1 MEKNKSVKRMD
12 WRQKVL
18 ISILGSFIV
27 ILSILFY
34 ITYHYFVAKIE
45 TGNEKVVLMTFE
57 QAEKNLKNVLK
68 NAELCLDKYVTND
81 LIWDFENNYPETDI
95 ESNELKVKITD
106 SFINEMSVNRE
117 VSALGFLRGD
127 GWGIV
132 SSVLRKNRTGN
143 TQISGNLLKVLRQSK
158 DAYPYTTWIPSW
170 ELNLNNESPLRLM
183 SQNASLIGI
192 KALGES
198 SELEKDGYLIVAV
211 SESDL
216 QSTYRSVAFDDST
229 AVLVDGNNQIISNVG
244 EKLLGEQLK
253 TGSDTQNIEYDLDI
267 YNWKLC
273 DMIPKQEY
281 MKDAKDIRN
290 FGVLICLAAILST
303 AFVSIVWSRKYT
315 RPIELLMKNMH
326 HVRYQEFEIDKPQ
339 KLGWE
344 ELDQLNEELYYTA
357 QSIKDYIERLKL
369 VEREKTKE
377 ELLALQYQMNPH
389 FLLNSL
395 NSIRWM
401 AMMTNNKIVA
411 DTLVTLGKIITPM
424 LRNPSLTWK
433 IENEIEF
440 LDNYVAM
447 MQLRFGH
454 DMEYSMNC
462 SKEWYDLVFPR
473 LILQP
478 LIENCF
484 VHGSSSEEIRTIN
497 VSGISDSGTDNLVGW
512 DYNDVLPDGG
522 LVNLWNDE
530 DVMKANL
537 TTAEQDLCKQFD
549 IDLPS
554 DLLKKRIEDGTSMDL
569 SDANP
574 TIRMC
579 LEITPKNITR
589 IDSNCIELT
598 ENALPG
604 LVQAESDEAFQSAK
618 EALLQ
623 QLADAGVEE
632 SIEWWQNAWE
642 TSKSSIDKLESK

>member
-27 ILSILFY
+27 ILSILFC
-34 ITYHYFVAKIE
+34 ITYHYFVKKIE

-57 QAEKNLKNVLK
+57 QAEKNLKNVLE

-81 LIWDFENNYPETDI
+81 LIWDYKNDYPETDV
-95 ESNELKVKITD
+95 ESNKLKVRITD
-106 SFINEMSVNRE
+106 SFIDEMAVNRE
-117 VSALGFLRGD
+117 LSALGFLRGD
-127 GWGIV
+127 EWGIV
-132 SSVLRKNRTGN
+132 SSAFRKNRTGN
-143 TQISGNLLKVLRQSK
+143 TQISGKLLKILRQSK
-158 DAYPYTTWIPSW
+158 DVYPYTTWLPSW
-170 ELNLNNESPLRLM
+170 ELNLNNDSPLRLM
-183 SQNASLIGI
+183 TQNASLIGI
-192 KALGES
+192 KALGEN

-211 SESDL
+211 SESNL

-244 EKLLGEQLK
+244 EDLLGEQLE
-253 TGSDTQNIEYDLDI
+253 TGNDTQNIEYALDI
-267 YNWKLC
+267 YDWKLC

-290 FGVLICLAAILST
+290 FGVLMCLAAILST
-303 AFVSIVWSRKYT
+303 VFVSIVWSRKYT
-315 RPIELLMKNMH
+315 RPIELLMRNMH
-326 HVRYQEFEIDKPQ
+326 HVRRQEFEIDKPQ

-369 VEREKTKE
+369 VEKKKTEE

-440 LDNYVAM
+440 LENYVAM
-447 MQLRFGH
+447 MQLRFSH
-454 DMEYSMNC
+454 DMEYNLSC
-462 SKEWYDLVFPR
+462 SKECYDLEFPR

-484 VHGSSSEEIRTIN
+484 VHGSSRGEIRTIN
-497 VSGISDSGTDNLVGW
+497 VIIECDDFIDVKVINSGVFFTKTQLEEIYIKMQTASKASDHIGMSNVYKRLNLLYGDLGKMTVESNEKCGFI
-512 DYNDVLPDGG
+512 VEVSFP
-522 LVNLWNDE
+522 
-530 DVMKANL
+530 K
-537 TTAEQDLCKQFD
+537 TAKCKM
-549 IDLPS
+549 I
-554 DLLKKRIEDGTSMDL
+554 
-569 SDANP
+569 
-574 TIRMC
+574 IR
-579 LEITPKNITR
+579 
-589 IDSNCIELT
+589 
-598 ENALPG
+598 
-604 LVQAESDEAFQSAK
+604 
-618 EALLQ
+618 
-623 QLADAGVEE
+623 
-632 SIEWWQNAWE
+632 
-642 TSKSSIDKLESK
+642 

>member
-27 ILSILFY
+27 ILSILFC
-34 ITYHYFVAKIE
+34 ITYRYFVKKIG

-57 QAEKNLKNVLK
+57 QAEKNLKNVLE
-68 NAELCLDKYVTND
+68 NAELCLNKYVTND
-81 LIWDFENNYPETDI
+81 LIWDYKNDYPETDV
-95 ESNELKVKITD
+95 ESNKLKVRITD
-106 SFINEMSVNRE
+106 SFIDEMAVNRE
-117 VSALGFLRGD
+117 LSALGFLRGD
-127 GWGIV
+127 GRGIV
-132 SSVLRKNRTGN
+132 SSAFRKNRTGN
-143 TQISGNLLKVLRQSK
+143 TEISGKLLEALRQSK
-158 DAYPYTTWIPSW
+158 NAYPYTTWLPGW
-170 ELNLNNESPLRLM
+170 ELSLNSESPLRLM
-183 SQNASLIGI
+183 NQNASLIGI

-211 SESDL
+211 SESDI
-216 QSTYRSVAFDDST
+216 QNTYRSVAFDDST

-244 EKLLGEQLK
+244 GNLLGEQLEP
-253 TGSDTQNIEYDLDI
+253 GNDTQNIEYALDI
-267 YNWKLC
+267 YDWKLC

-290 FGVLICLAAILST
+290 FGVLMCLAAILST

-315 RPIELLMKNMH
+315 RPIELLMSNMH
-326 HVRYQEFEIDKPQ
+326 HVRCQEFEIDKPQ

-369 VEREKTKE
+369 VEREKTEE

-433 IENEIEF
+433 VENEIEF
-440 LDNYVAM
+440 LENYVAM
-447 MQLRFGH
+447 MQLRFSH
-454 DMEYSMNC
+454 DMEYNLSC
-462 SKEWYDLVFPR
+462 SKECYDLEFPR

-484 VHGSSSEEIRTIN
+484 VHGSSREEIRTIN
-497 VSGISDSGTDNLVGW
+497 VIIECDDFIDVKVINSGVFLTKTQLEEIYIKMQTASKASDHIGMSNVYKRLNLLYG
-512 DYNDVLPDGG
+512 
-522 LVNLWNDE
+522 
-530 DVMKANL
+530 
-537 TTAEQDLCKQFD
+537 DLGKMTVESNEKCGF
-549 IDLPS
+549 IVEVS
-554 DLLKKRIEDGTSMDL
+554 F
-569 SDANP
+569 
-574 TIRMC
+574 
-579 LEITPKNITR
+579 PKN
-589 IDSNCIELT
+589 
-598 ENALPG
+598 
-604 LVQAESDEAFQSAK
+604 
-618 EALLQ
+618 
-623 QLADAGVEE
+623 
-632 SIEWWQNAWE
+632 
-642 TSKSSIDKLESK
+642 SKM

>member
-27 ILSILFY
+27 ILSILFC
-34 ITYHYFVAKIE
+34 ITYHYFVKKIE

-57 QAEKNLKNVLK
+57 QAEKNLKNVLE

-81 LIWDFENNYPETDI
+81 LIWDYKNDYPETDV
-95 ESNELKVKITD
+95 ESNKLKVRITD
-106 SFINEMSVNRE
+106 SFIDEMAVNRE
-117 VSALGFLRGD
+117 LSALGFLRGD

-132 SSVLRKNRTGN
+132 SSAFRKNRTGN
-143 TQISGNLLKVLRQSK
+143 TQISGKLLKILRQSK
-158 DAYPYTTWIPSW
+158 DVYPYTTWLPSW
-170 ELNLNNESPLRLM
+170 ELNLNNDSPLRLM
-183 SQNASLIGI
+183 TQNASLIGI
-192 KALGES
+192 KALGEN

-211 SESDL
+211 SESNL

-244 EKLLGEQLK
+244 EDLLGEQLE
-253 TGSDTQNIEYDLDI
+253 TGNDTQNIEYALDI
-267 YNWKLC
+267 YDWKLC

-290 FGVLICLAAILST
+290 FGVLMCLAAILST
-303 AFVSIVWSRKYT
+303 VFVPIVWSRKYT
-315 RPIELLMKNMH
+315 RPIELLMRNMH
-326 HVRYQEFEIDKPQ
+326 HVRRQEFEIDKPQ

-369 VEREKTKE
+369 VEKKKTEE

-440 LDNYVAM
+440 LENYVAM
-447 MQLRFGH
+447 MQLRFSH
-454 DMEYSMNC
+454 DMEYNLSC
-462 SKEWYDLVFPR
+462 SKECYDLEFPR

-484 VHGSSSEEIRTIN
+484 VHGSSRGEIRTIN
-497 VSGISDSGTDNLVGW
+497 VIIECDDFIDVKVINSGVFFTKTQLEEIYIKMQTASKASDHIGMSNVYKRLNLLYGDLGKMTVESNEKCGFI
-512 DYNDVLPDGG
+512 VEVSFP
-522 LVNLWNDE
+522 
-530 DVMKANL
+530 K
-537 TTAEQDLCKQFD
+537 TAKCKM
-549 IDLPS
+549 I
-554 DLLKKRIEDGTSMDL
+554 
-569 SDANP
+569 
-574 TIRMC
+574 IR
-579 LEITPKNITR
+579 
-589 IDSNCIELT
+589 
-598 ENALPG
+598 
-604 LVQAESDEAFQSAK
+604 
-618 EALLQ
+618 
-623 QLADAGVEE
+623 
-632 SIEWWQNAWE
+632 
-642 TSKSSIDKLESK
+642 

>member
-27 ILSILFY
+27 ILSILFC
-34 ITYHYFVAKIE
+34 ITYHYFVKKIE

-57 QAEKNLKNVLK
+57 QAEKNLKNVLE

-81 LIWDFENNYPETDI
+81 LIWDYKNDYPETDV
-95 ESNELKVKITD
+95 ESSELKVKITD
-106 SFINEMSVNRE
+106 SFIDEMAVNRE
-117 VSALGFLRGD
+117 LSALGFLRGD

-132 SSVLRKNRTGN
+132 SSAFRKNRTGN
-143 TQISGNLLKVLRQSK
+143 TQISGKLLKILRQSK
-158 DAYPYTTWIPSW
+158 DVYPYTTWLPSW
-170 ELNLNNESPLRLM
+170 ELNLNNDSPLRLM
-183 SQNASLIGI
+183 TKNASLIGI
-192 KALGES
+192 KALGEN

-211 SESDL
+211 SESNL

-244 EKLLGEQLK
+244 EDLLGEQLE
-253 TGSDTQNIEYDLDI
+253 TGNDTQNIEYALDI
-267 YNWKLC
+267 YDWKLC

-290 FGVLICLAAILST
+290 FGVLMCLAAILST
-303 AFVSIVWSRKYT
+303 VFVSIVWSRKYT
-315 RPIELLMKNMH
+315 RPIELLMRNMH
-326 HVRYQEFEIDKPQ
+326 HVRRQEFEIDKPQ

-369 VEREKTKE
+369 VEKKKTEE

-440 LDNYVAM
+440 LENYVAM
-447 MQLRFGH
+447 MQLRFSH
-454 DMEYSMNC
+454 DMEYNLSC
-462 SKEWYDLVFPR
+462 SKECYDLEFPR

-484 VHGSSSEEIRTIN
+484 VHGSSRGEIRTIN
-497 VSGISDSGTDNLVGW
+497 VIIECDDFIDVKVINSGVFFTKTQLEEIYIKMQTASKASDHIGMSNVYKRLNLLYGDLGKMTVESNEKCGFI
-512 DYNDVLPDGG
+512 VEVSFP
-522 LVNLWNDE
+522 
-530 DVMKANL
+530 K
-537 TTAEQDLCKQFD
+537 TAKCKM
-549 IDLPS
+549 I
-554 DLLKKRIEDGTSMDL
+554 
-569 SDANP
+569 
-574 TIRMC
+574 IR
-579 LEITPKNITR
+579 
-589 IDSNCIELT
+589 
-598 ENALPG
+598 
-604 LVQAESDEAFQSAK
+604 
-618 EALLQ
+618 
-623 QLADAGVEE
+623 
-632 SIEWWQNAWE
+632 
-642 TSKSSIDKLESK
+642 

>member
-27 ILSILFY
+27 ILSILFC
-34 ITYHYFVAKIE
+34 ITYHYFVKKIE

-57 QAEKNLKNVLK
+57 QAEKNLKNVLE
-68 NAELCLDKYVTND
+68 NAELCLNKYVTND
-81 LIWDFENNYPETDI
+81 LIWDYKNDYPETDV
-95 ESNELKVKITD
+95 ESNKLKVRITD
-106 SFINEMSVNRE
+106 SFIDEMAVNRE
-117 VSALGFLRGD
+117 LSALGFLRGD
-127 GWGIV
+127 GRGIV
-132 SSVLRKNRTGN
+132 SSAFRKNRTGN
-143 TQISGNLLKVLRQSK
+143 TEISGKLLEALRQSK
-158 DAYPYTTWIPSW
+158 NAYPYTTWLPGW
-170 ELNLNNESPLRLM
+170 ELSLNSESPLRLM
-183 SQNASLIGI
+183 NQNASLIGI

-211 SESDL
+211 SESDI
-216 QSTYRSVAFDDST
+216 QNTYRSVAFDDST

-244 EKLLGEQLK
+244 GNLLGEKLEP
-253 TGSDTQNIEYDLDI
+253 GNDTQNIEYALDI
-267 YNWKLC
+267 YDWKLC
-273 DMIPKQEY
+273 DMISKQEY

-290 FGVLICLAAILST
+290 FGVLMCLAAILST

-315 RPIELLMKNMH
+315 RPIELLMSNMH
-326 HVRYQEFEIDKPQ
+326 HVRCQEFEIDKPQ

-369 VEREKTKE
+369 VEREKTEE

-440 LDNYVAM
+440 LENYVAM
-447 MQLRFGH
+447 MQLRFSH
-454 DMEYSMNC
+454 DMEYNLSC
-462 SKEWYDLVFPR
+462 SKECYDLEFPR

-484 VHGSSSEEIRTIN
+484 VHGSSRGEIRTIN
-497 VSGISDSGTDNLVGW
+497 VIIECDDFIDVKVINSGVFFTKTQLEEIYIKMQTASKASDHIGMSNVYKRLNLLYGDLGKMTVESNEKCGFI
-512 DYNDVLPDGG
+512 VEVSFP
-522 LVNLWNDE
+522 
-530 DVMKANL
+530 K
-537 TTAEQDLCKQFD
+537 TAKCKM
-549 IDLPS
+549 I
-554 DLLKKRIEDGTSMDL
+554 
-569 SDANP
+569 
-574 TIRMC
+574 IR
-579 LEITPKNITR
+579 
-589 IDSNCIELT
+589 
-598 ENALPG
+598 
-604 LVQAESDEAFQSAK
+604 
-618 EALLQ
+618 
-623 QLADAGVEE
+623 
-632 SIEWWQNAWE
+632 
-642 TSKSSIDKLESK
+642 

>member
-27 ILSILFY
+27 ILSILFC
-34 ITYHYFVAKIE
+34 ITYHYFVKKIE

-57 QAEKNLKNVLK
+57 QAEKNLKNVLE

-81 LIWDFENNYPETDI
+81 LIWDYKNDYPETDV
-95 ESNELKVKITD
+95 ESSELKVKITD
-106 SFINEMSVNRE
+106 SFIDEMAVNRE
-117 VSALGFLRGD
+117 LSALGFLRGD

-132 SSVLRKNRTGN
+132 SSAFRKNRTGN
-143 TQISGNLLKVLRQSK
+143 TQISGKLLKILRQSK
-158 DAYPYTTWIPSW
+158 DVYPYTTWLPSW
-170 ELNLNNESPLRLM
+170 ELNLNNDSPLRLM
-183 SQNASLIGI
+183 TQNASLIGI
-192 KALGES
+192 KALGEN

-211 SESDL
+211 SESDI
-216 QSTYRSVAFDDST
+216 QNTYRSVAFDDST

-244 EKLLGEQLK
+244 EDLLGEQLE
-253 TGSDTQNIEYDLDI
+253 TGNDTQNIEYALDI
-267 YNWKLC
+267 YDWKLC

-290 FGVLICLAAILST
+290 FGVLMCLAAILST
-303 AFVSIVWSRKYT
+303 VFVSIVWSRKYT
-315 RPIELLMKNMH
+315 RPIELLMRNMH
-326 HVRYQEFEIDKPQ
+326 HVRRQEFEIDKPQ

-369 VEREKTKE
+369 VEKKKTEE

-440 LDNYVAM
+440 LENYVAM
-447 MQLRFGH
+447 MQLRFSH
-454 DMEYSMNC
+454 DMEYNLSC
-462 SKEWYDLVFPR
+462 SKECYDLEFPR

-484 VHGSSSEEIRTIN
+484 VHGSSRGEIRTIN
-497 VSGISDSGTDNLVGW
+497 VIIECDDFIDVKVINSGVFFTKTQLEEIYIKMQTASKASDHIGMSNVYKRLNLLYGDLGKMTVESNEKCGFI
-512 DYNDVLPDGG
+512 VEVSFP
-522 LVNLWNDE
+522 
-530 DVMKANL
+530 K
-537 TTAEQDLCKQFD
+537 TAKCKM
-549 IDLPS
+549 I
-554 DLLKKRIEDGTSMDL
+554 
-569 SDANP
+569 
-574 TIRMC
+574 IR
-579 LEITPKNITR
+579 
-589 IDSNCIELT
+589 
-598 ENALPG
+598 
-604 LVQAESDEAFQSAK
+604 
-618 EALLQ
+618 
-623 QLADAGVEE
+623 
-632 SIEWWQNAWE
+632 
-642 TSKSSIDKLESK
+642 

>member
-27 ILSILFY
+27 ILSILFC
-34 ITYHYFVAKIE
+34 ITYHYFVKKIE

-57 QAEKNLKNVLK
+57 QAEKNLKNVLE

-81 LIWDFENNYPETDI
+81 LIWDYKNDYPETDV
-95 ESNELKVKITD
+95 ESNKLKVRITD
-106 SFINEMSVNRE
+106 SFIDEMAVNRE
-117 VSALGFLRGD
+117 LSALGFLRGD

-132 SSVLRKNRTGN
+132 SSAFRKNRTGN
-143 TQISGNLLKVLRQSK
+143 TQISGKLLKILRQSK
-158 DAYPYTTWIPSW
+158 DVYPYTTWLPSW
-170 ELNLNNESPLRLM
+170 ELNLNNDSPLRLM
-183 SQNASLIGI
+183 TQNASLIGI
-192 KALGES
+192 KALGEN

-211 SESDL
+211 SESNL

-244 EKLLGEQLK
+244 EDLLGEQLE
-253 TGSDTQNIEYDLDI
+253 TGNDTQNIEYALDI
-267 YNWKLC
+267 YDWKLC

-290 FGVLICLAAILST
+290 FGVLMCLAAILST
-303 AFVSIVWSRKYT
+303 VFVSIVWSRKYT
-315 RPIELLMKNMH
+315 RPIELLMRNMH
-326 HVRYQEFEIDKPQ
+326 HVRRQEFEIDKPQ

-369 VEREKTKE
+369 VEKKKTEE

-424 LRNPSLTWK
+424 LRNPNLTWK

-440 LDNYVAM
+440 LENYVAM
-447 MQLRFGH
+447 MQLRFSH
-454 DMEYSMNC
+454 DMEYNLSC
-462 SKEWYDLVFPR
+462 SKECYDLEFPR

-484 VHGSSSEEIRTIN
+484 VHGSSRGEIRTIN
-497 VSGISDSGTDNLVGW
+497 VIIECDDFIDVKVINSGVFFTKTQLEEIYIKMQTASKASDHIGMSNVYKRLNLLYGDLGKMTVESNEKCGFI
-512 DYNDVLPDGG
+512 VEVSFP
-522 LVNLWNDE
+522 
-530 DVMKANL
+530 K
-537 TTAEQDLCKQFD
+537 TAKCK
-549 IDLPS
+549 I
-554 DLLKKRIEDGTSMDL
+554 I
-569 SDANP
+569 
-574 TIRMC
+574 IR
-579 LEITPKNITR
+579 
-589 IDSNCIELT
+589 
-598 ENALPG
+598 
-604 LVQAESDEAFQSAK
+604 
-618 EALLQ
+618 
-623 QLADAGVEE
+623 
-632 SIEWWQNAWE
+632 
-642 TSKSSIDKLESK
+642 

>member
-12 WRQKVL
+12 WRQKEL

-57 QAEKNLKNVLK
+57 QAEKNLKNVLE
-68 NAELCLDKYVTND
+68 NAELCLNKYVTND
-81 LIWDFENNYPETDI
+81 LIWDYKNDYPETDV
-95 ESNELKVKITD
+95 ESNKLKVRITD
-106 SFINEMSVNRE
+106 SFIDEMAVNRE
-117 VSALGFLRGD
+117 LSALGFLRGD
-127 GWGIV
+127 GRGIV
-132 SSVLRKNRTGN
+132 SSAFRKNRTGN
-143 TQISGNLLKVLRQSK
+143 TQISGKLLKILRQSK
-158 DAYPYTTWIPSW
+158 DVYPYTTWLPSW
-170 ELNLNNESPLRLM
+170 ELNLNNDSPLRLM
-183 SQNASLIGI
+183 TQNASLIGI
-192 KALGES
+192 KALGEN

-211 SESDL
+211 SESDI
-216 QSTYRSVAFDDST
+216 QNTYRSVAFDDST

-244 EKLLGEQLK
+244 GNLLGEQLEP
-253 TGSDTQNIEYDLDI
+253 GNDTQNIEYALDI
-267 YNWKLC
+267 YDWKLC

-290 FGVLICLAAILST
+290 FGVLMCLAAILST

-369 VEREKTKE
+369 VEKKKTEE

-433 IENEIEF
+433 VENEIEF
-440 LDNYVAM
+440 LENYVAM
-447 MQLRFGH
+447 MQLRFSH
-454 DMEYSMNC
+454 DMEYNLSC
-462 SKEWYDLVFPR
+462 SKECYDLEFPR

-484 VHGSSSEEIRTIN
+484 VHGSSREEIRTIN
-497 VSGISDSGTDNLVGW
+497 VIIECDDFIDVKVINSGVFLTKTQLEEIYIKMQTASKASDHIGMSNVYKRLNLLYG
-512 DYNDVLPDGG
+512 
-522 LVNLWNDE
+522 
-530 DVMKANL
+530 
-537 TTAEQDLCKQFD
+537 DLGKMTVESNEKCGF
-549 IDLPS
+549 IVEVS
-554 DLLKKRIEDGTSMDL
+554 F
-569 SDANP
+569 
-574 TIRMC
+574 
-579 LEITPKNITR
+579 PKN
-589 IDSNCIELT
+589 
-598 ENALPG
+598 
-604 LVQAESDEAFQSAK
+604 
-618 EALLQ
+618 
-623 QLADAGVEE
+623 
-632 SIEWWQNAWE
+632 
-642 TSKSSIDKLESK
+642 SKM

>member
-27 ILSILFY
+27 ILSILFC
-34 ITYHYFVAKIE
+34 ITYHYFVKKIE

-57 QAEKNLKNVLK
+57 QAEKNLKNVLE
-68 NAELCLDKYVTND
+68 NAELCLDKHVTND
-81 LIWDFENNYPETDI
+81 LIWDYKNDYPETDV
-95 ESNELKVKITD
+95 ESSELKVKITD
-106 SFINEMSVNRE
+106 SFIDEMAVNRE
-117 VSALGFLRGD
+117 LSALGFLRGD

-132 SSVLRKNRTGN
+132 SSAFRKNRTGN
-143 TQISGNLLKVLRQSK
+143 TQISGKLLKILRQSK
-158 DAYPYTTWIPSW
+158 DVYPYTTWLPSW
-170 ELNLNNESPLRLM
+170 ELNLNNDSPLRLM
-183 SQNASLIGI
+183 TQNASLIGI
-192 KALGES
+192 KALGEN

-211 SESDL
+211 SESNL

-244 EKLLGEQLK
+244 EDLLGEQLE
-253 TGSDTQNIEYDLDI
+253 TGNDTQNIEYALDI
-267 YNWKLC
+267 YDWKLC

-290 FGVLICLAAILST
+290 FGVLMCLAAILST

-315 RPIELLMKNMH
+315 RPIELLMRNMH
-326 HVRYQEFEIDKPQ
+326 HVRRQEFEIDKPQ

-369 VEREKTKE
+369 VEKEKTEE

-440 LDNYVAM
+440 LENYVAM
-447 MQLRFGH
+447 MQLRFSH
-454 DMEYSMNC
+454 DMEYNLSC
-462 SKEWYDLVFPR
+462 SKECYDLEFPR

-484 VHGSSSEEIRTIN
+484 VHGSSRGEIRTIN
-497 VSGISDSGTDNLVGW
+497 VIIECDDFIDVKVINSGVFFTKTQLEEIYIKMQTASKASDHIGMSNVYKRLNLLYGDLGKMTVESNEKCGFI
-512 DYNDVLPDGG
+512 VEVSFP
-522 LVNLWNDE
+522 
-530 DVMKANL
+530 K
-537 TTAEQDLCKQFD
+537 TAKCKM
-549 IDLPS
+549 I
-554 DLLKKRIEDGTSMDL
+554 
-569 SDANP
+569 
-574 TIRMC
+574 IR
-579 LEITPKNITR
+579 
-589 IDSNCIELT
+589 
-598 ENALPG
+598 
-604 LVQAESDEAFQSAK
+604 
-618 EALLQ
+618 
-623 QLADAGVEE
+623 
-632 SIEWWQNAWE
+632 
-642 TSKSSIDKLESK
+642 

>member
-27 ILSILFY
+27 ILSILFC
-34 ITYHYFVAKIE
+34 ITYHYFVKKIE

-57 QAEKNLKNVLK
+57 QAEKNLKNVLE

-81 LIWDFENNYPETDI
+81 LIWDYKNDYPETDV
-95 ESNELKVKITD
+95 ESSELKVKITD
-106 SFINEMSVNRE
+106 SFIDEMAVNRE
-117 VSALGFLRGD
+117 LSALGFLRGD

-132 SSVLRKNRTGN
+132 SSAFRKNRTGN
-143 TQISGNLLKVLRQSK
+143 TQISGKLLKILRQSK
-158 DAYPYTTWIPSW
+158 DVYPYTTWLPSW
-170 ELNLNNESPLRLM
+170 ELNLNNDSPLRLM
-183 SQNASLIGI
+183 TQNASLIGI
-192 KALGES
+192 KALGEN

-211 SESDL
+211 SESNL

-244 EKLLGEQLK
+244 EDLLGEQLE
-253 TGSDTQNIEYDLDI
+253 TGNDTQNIEYALDI
-267 YNWKLC
+267 YDWKLC

-290 FGVLICLAAILST
+290 FGVLMCLAAILST
-303 AFVSIVWSRKYT
+303 VFVSIVWSRKYT
-315 RPIELLMKNMH
+315 RPIELLMRNMH
-326 HVRYQEFEIDKPQ
+326 HVRRQEFEIDKPQ

-369 VEREKTKE
+369 VEKKKTEE

-411 DTLVTLGKIITPM
+411 NTLVTLGKIITPM

-440 LDNYVAM
+440 LENYVAM
-447 MQLRFGH
+447 MQLRFSH
-454 DMEYSMNC
+454 DMEYNLSC
-462 SKEWYDLVFPR
+462 SKECYDLEFPR

-484 VHGSSSEEIRTIN
+484 VHGSSRGEIRTIN
-497 VSGISDSGTDNLVGW
+497 VIIECDDFIDVKVINSGVFFTKTQLEEIYIKMQTASKASDHIGMSNVYKRLNLLYGDLGKMTVESNEKCGFI
-512 DYNDVLPDGG
+512 VEVSFP
-522 LVNLWNDE
+522 
-530 DVMKANL
+530 K
-537 TTAEQDLCKQFD
+537 TAKCKM
-549 IDLPS
+549 I
-554 DLLKKRIEDGTSMDL
+554 
-569 SDANP
+569 
-574 TIRMC
+574 IR
-579 LEITPKNITR
+579 
-589 IDSNCIELT
+589 
-598 ENALPG
+598 
-604 LVQAESDEAFQSAK
+604 
-618 EALLQ
+618 
-623 QLADAGVEE
+623 
-632 SIEWWQNAWE
+632 
-642 TSKSSIDKLESK
+642 

>member
-27 ILSILFY
+27 ILSILFC
-34 ITYHYFVAKIE
+34 ITYHYFVKKIE

-57 QAEKNLKNVLK
+57 PAEKNLKNVLE
-68 NAELCLDKYVTND
+68 NAELCLNKYVTND
-81 LIWDFENNYPETDI
+81 LIWDYKNDYPETDV
-95 ESNELKVKITD
+95 ESNKLKVRITD
-106 SFINEMSVNRE
+106 SFIDEMAVNRE
-117 VSALGFLRGD
+117 LSALGFLRGD
-127 GWGIV
+127 GRGIV
-132 SSVLRKNRTGN
+132 SSAFRKNRTGN
-143 TQISGNLLKVLRQSK
+143 TEISGKLLEALRQSK
-158 DAYPYTTWIPSW
+158 NAYPYTTWLPGW
-170 ELNLNNESPLRLM
+170 ELSLNSESPLRLM
-183 SQNASLIGI
+183 NQNASLIGI

-211 SESDL
+211 SESDI
-216 QSTYRSVAFDDST
+216 QNTYRSVAFDDST

-244 EKLLGEQLK
+244 GNLLGEQLEP
-253 TGSDTQNIEYDLDI
+253 GNDTQNIEYALDI
-267 YNWKLC
+267 YDWKLC

-290 FGVLICLAAILST
+290 FGVLMCLAAILST

-315 RPIELLMKNMH
+315 RPIELLMSNMH
-326 HVRYQEFEIDKPQ
+326 HVRCQEFEIDKPQ
-339 KLGWE
+339 KLGWK

-369 VEREKTKE
+369 VEREKTEE

-440 LDNYVAM
+440 LENYVAM
-447 MQLRFGH
+447 MQLRFSH
-454 DMEYSMNC
+454 DMEYNLSC
-462 SKEWYDLVFPR
+462 SKECYDLEFPR

-484 VHGSSSEEIRTIN
+484 VHGSSREEIRTIDVIIECDDFIDVKVIN
-497 VSGISDSGTDNLVGW
+497 SGVF
-512 DYNDVLPDGG
+512 
-522 LVNLWNDE
+522 
-530 DVMKANL
+530 L
-537 TTAEQDLCKQFD
+537 TKTQ
-549 IDLPS
+549 
-554 DLLKKRIEDGTSMDL
+554 
-569 SDANP
+569 
-574 TIRMC
+574 
-579 LEITPKNITR
+579 LE
-589 IDSNCIELT
+589 ELHI
-598 ENALPG
+598 
-604 LVQAESDEAFQSAK
+604 K
-618 EALLQ
+618 M
-623 QLADAGVEE
+623 
-632 SIEWWQNAWE
+632 
-642 TSKSSIDKLESK
+642 

>member
-27 ILSILFY
+27 ILSILFC
-34 ITYHYFVAKIE
+34 ITYHYFVKKIE

-57 QAEKNLKNVLK
+57 QAEKNLKNVLE

-81 LIWDFENNYPETDI
+81 MIWDYKNDYPETDV
-95 ESNELKVKITD
+95 ESNKLKVRITD
-106 SFINEMSVNRE
+106 SFIDEMAVNRE
-117 VSALGFLRGD
+117 LSALGFLRGD

-132 SSVLRKNRTGN
+132 SSAFRKNRTGN
-143 TQISGNLLKVLRQSK
+143 TQISGKLLKILRQSK
-158 DAYPYTTWIPSW
+158 DVYPYTTWLPSW
-170 ELNLNNESPLRLM
+170 ELNLNNDSPLRLM
-183 SQNASLIGI
+183 TQNASLIGI
-192 KALGES
+192 KALGEN

-211 SESDL
+211 SESNL

-244 EKLLGEQLK
+244 EDLLGEQLE
-253 TGSDTQNIEYDLDI
+253 TGNDTQNIEYALDI
-267 YNWKLC
+267 YDWKLC

-290 FGVLICLAAILST
+290 FGVLMCLAAILST
-303 AFVSIVWSRKYT
+303 VFVSIVWSRKYT
-315 RPIELLMKNMH
+315 RPIELLMRNMH
-326 HVRYQEFEIDKPQ
+326 HVRRQEFEIDKPQ

-369 VEREKTKE
+369 VEKKKTEE

-440 LDNYVAM
+440 LENYVAM
-447 MQLRFGH
+447 MQLRFSH
-454 DMEYSMNC
+454 DMEYNLSC
-462 SKEWYDLVFPR
+462 SKECYDLEFPR

-484 VHGSSSEEIRTIN
+484 VHGSSRGEIRTIN
-497 VSGISDSGTDNLVGW
+497 VIIECDDFIDVKVINSGVFFTKTQLEEIYIKMQTASKASDHIGMSNVYKRLNLLYGDLGKMTVESNEKCGFI
-512 DYNDVLPDGG
+512 VEVSFP
-522 LVNLWNDE
+522 
-530 DVMKANL
+530 K
-537 TTAEQDLCKQFD
+537 TAKCK
-549 IDLPS
+549 I
-554 DLLKKRIEDGTSMDL
+554 I
-569 SDANP
+569 
-574 TIRMC
+574 IR
-579 LEITPKNITR
+579 
-589 IDSNCIELT
+589 
-598 ENALPG
+598 
-604 LVQAESDEAFQSAK
+604 
-618 EALLQ
+618 
-623 QLADAGVEE
+623 
-632 SIEWWQNAWE
+632 
-642 TSKSSIDKLESK
+642 

>member
-27 ILSILFY
+27 ILSILFC
-34 ITYHYFVAKIE
+34 ITYHYFVKKIE

-57 QAEKNLKNVLK
+57 QAEKNLKNVLE

-81 LIWDFENNYPETDI
+81 LIWDYKNDYPETDV
-95 ESNELKVKITD
+95 ESSELKVKITD
-106 SFINEMSVNRE
+106 SFIDEMAVNRE
-117 VSALGFLRGD
+117 LSALGFLRWD

-132 SSVLRKNRTGN
+132 SSAFRKNRTGN
-143 TQISGNLLKVLRQSK
+143 TQISGKLLKILRQSK
-158 DAYPYTTWIPSW
+158 DVYPYTTWLPSW
-170 ELNLNNESPLRLM
+170 ELNLNNDSPLRLM
-183 SQNASLIGI
+183 TQNASLIGI
-192 KALGES
+192 KALGEN

-211 SESDL
+211 SESNL

-244 EKLLGEQLK
+244 EDLLGEQLE
-253 TGSDTQNIEYDLDI
+253 TGNDTQNIEYALDI
-267 YNWKLC
+267 YDWKLC

-290 FGVLICLAAILST
+290 FGVLMCLAAILST

-315 RPIELLMKNMH
+315 RPIELLMRNMH
-326 HVRYQEFEIDKPQ
+326 HVRRQEFEIDKPQ

-369 VEREKTKE
+369 VEKEKTEE

-440 LDNYVAM
+440 LENYVAM
-447 MQLRFGH
+447 MQLRFSH
-454 DMEYSMNC
+454 DMEYNLSC
-462 SKEWYDLVFPR
+462 SKECYDLEFPR

-484 VHGSSSEEIRTIN
+484 VHGSSRGEIRTIN
-497 VSGISDSGTDNLVGW
+497 VIIECDDFIDVKVINSGVFFTKTQLEEIYIKMQTASKASDHIGMSNVYKRLNLLYGDLGKMTVESNEKCGFI
-512 DYNDVLPDGG
+512 VEVSFP
-522 LVNLWNDE
+522 
-530 DVMKANL
+530 K
-537 TTAEQDLCKQFD
+537 TAKCKM
-549 IDLPS
+549 I
-554 DLLKKRIEDGTSMDL
+554 
-569 SDANP
+569 
-574 TIRMC
+574 IR
-579 LEITPKNITR
+579 
-589 IDSNCIELT
+589 
-598 ENALPG
+598 
-604 LVQAESDEAFQSAK
+604 
-618 EALLQ
+618 
-623 QLADAGVEE
+623 
-632 SIEWWQNAWE
+632 
-642 TSKSSIDKLESK
+642 

>member
-27 ILSILFY
+27 ILSILFC
-34 ITYHYFVAKIE
+34 ITYHYFVKKIE

-57 QAEKNLKNVLK
+57 QAEKNLKNVLE

-81 LIWDFENNYPETDI
+81 LIWDYKNDYPETDV
-95 ESNELKVKITD
+95 ESNKLKVRITD
-106 SFINEMSVNRE
+106 SFIDEMAVNRE
-117 VSALGFLRGD
+117 LSALGFLRGD

-132 SSVLRKNRTGN
+132 SSAFRKNRTGN
-143 TQISGNLLKVLRQSK
+143 TQISGKLLKILRQSK
-158 DAYPYTTWIPSW
+158 DVYPYTTWLPSW
-170 ELNLNNESPLRLM
+170 ELNLNNDSPLRLM
-183 SQNASLIGI
+183 TQNASLIGI
-192 KALGES
+192 KALGEN
-198 SELEKDGYLIVAV
+198 SELEKNGYLIVAV
-211 SESDL
+211 SESNL

-244 EKLLGEQLK
+244 EDLLGEQLE
-253 TGSDTQNIEYDLDI
+253 TGNDTQNIEYALDI
-267 YNWKLC
+267 YDWKLC

-290 FGVLICLAAILST
+290 FGVLMCLAAILST
-303 AFVSIVWSRKYT
+303 VFVSIVWSRKYT
-315 RPIELLMKNMH
+315 RPIELLMRNMH
-326 HVRYQEFEIDKPQ
+326 HVRRQEFEIDKPQ

-369 VEREKTKE
+369 VEKKKTEE

-440 LDNYVAM
+440 LENYVAM
-447 MQLRFGH
+447 MQLRFSH
-454 DMEYSMNC
+454 DMEYNLSC
-462 SKEWYDLVFPR
+462 SKECYDLEFPR

-484 VHGSSSEEIRTIN
+484 VHGSSRGEIRTIN
-497 VSGISDSGTDNLVGW
+497 VIIECDDFIDVKVINSGVFFTKTQLEEIYIKMQTASKASDHIGMSNVYKRLNLLYGDLGKMTVESNEKCGFI
-512 DYNDVLPDGG
+512 VEVSFP
-522 LVNLWNDE
+522 
-530 DVMKANL
+530 K
-537 TTAEQDLCKQFD
+537 TAKCKM
-549 IDLPS
+549 I
-554 DLLKKRIEDGTSMDL
+554 
-569 SDANP
+569 
-574 TIRMC
+574 IR
-579 LEITPKNITR
+579 
-589 IDSNCIELT
+589 
-598 ENALPG
+598 
-604 LVQAESDEAFQSAK
+604 
-618 EALLQ
+618 
-623 QLADAGVEE
+623 
-632 SIEWWQNAWE
+632 
-642 TSKSSIDKLESK
+642 

>member
-27 ILSILFY
+27 ILSILFC
-34 ITYHYFVAKIE
+34 ITYHYFIKKIE

-57 QAEKNLKNVLK
+57 QAEKNLKNVLE
-68 NAELCLDKYVTND
+68 NAELCLNKYVTND
-81 LIWDFENNYPETDI
+81 LIWDYKNDYPETDV

-106 SFINEMSVNRE
+106 SFIDEMAVNRE
-117 VSALGFLRGD
+117 LSALGFLRGD

-132 SSVLRKNRTGN
+132 SSAFRKNRTGN
-143 TQISGNLLKVLRQSK
+143 TQISGKLLKILRQSK
-158 DAYPYTTWIPSW
+158 DVYPYTTWLPSW
-170 ELNLNNESPLRLM
+170 ELNLNNDSPLRLM
-183 SQNASLIGI
+183 TQNASLIGI
-192 KALGES
+192 KALGEN

-211 SESDL
+211 SESNL

-244 EKLLGEQLK
+244 EDLLGEQLE
-253 TGSDTQNIEYDLDI
+253 TGNDTQNIEYALDI
-267 YNWKLC
+267 YDWKLC

-290 FGVLICLAAILST
+290 FGVLMCLAAILST
-303 AFVSIVWSRKYT
+303 VFVSIVWSRKYT
-315 RPIELLMKNMH
+315 RPIELLMRNMH
-326 HVRYQEFEIDKPQ
+326 HVRRQEFEIDKPQ

-369 VEREKTKE
+369 VEKKKTEE

-440 LDNYVAM
+440 LENYVAM
-447 MQLRFGH
+447 MQLRFSH
-454 DMEYSMNC
+454 DMEYNLSC
-462 SKEWYDLVFPR
+462 SKECYDLEFPR

-484 VHGSSSEEIRTIN
+484 VHGSSRGEIRTIN
-497 VSGISDSGTDNLVGW
+497 VIIECDDFIDVKVINSGVFFTKTQLEEIYIKMQTASKASDHIGMSNVYKRLNLLYGDLGKMTVESNEKCGFI
-512 DYNDVLPDGG
+512 VEVSFP
-522 LVNLWNDE
+522 
-530 DVMKANL
+530 K
-537 TTAEQDLCKQFD
+537 TAKCKM
-549 IDLPS
+549 I
-554 DLLKKRIEDGTSMDL
+554 
-569 SDANP
+569 
-574 TIRMC
+574 IR
-579 LEITPKNITR
+579 
-589 IDSNCIELT
+589 
-598 ENALPG
+598 
-604 LVQAESDEAFQSAK
+604 
-618 EALLQ
+618 
-623 QLADAGVEE
+623 
-632 SIEWWQNAWE
+632 
-642 TSKSSIDKLESK
+642 

>member
-27 ILSILFY
+27 ILSILFC
-34 ITYHYFVAKIE
+34 ITYHYFVKKIE

-57 QAEKNLKNVLK
+57 QAEKNLKNVLE

-81 LIWDFENNYPETDI
+81 LIWDYKNDYPETDV

-106 SFINEMSVNRE
+106 SFIDEMAVNRE
-117 VSALGFLRGD
+117 LSALGFLRGD
-127 GWGIV
+127 GRGIV
-132 SSVLRKNRTGN
+132 SSAFRKNRTGN
-143 TQISGNLLKVLRQSK
+143 TQISGKLLKILRQSK
-158 DAYPYTTWIPSW
+158 DVYPYTTWLPSW
-170 ELNLNNESPLRLM
+170 ELNLNNDSPLRLM
-183 SQNASLIGI
+183 TQNASLIGI
-192 KALGES
+192 KALGEN

-211 SESDL
+211 SESDI
-216 QSTYRSVAFDDST
+216 QNTYRSVAFDDST

-244 EKLLGEQLK
+244 GNLLGEQLEP
-253 TGSDTQNIEYDLDI
+253 GNDTQNIEYALDI
-267 YNWKLC
+267 YDWKLC

-290 FGVLICLAAILST
+290 FGVLMCLAAILST

-315 RPIELLMKNMH
+315 RPIELLMSNMH
-326 HVRYQEFEIDKPQ
+326 HVRCQEFEIDKPQ

-369 VEREKTKE
+369 VEREKTEE

-433 IENEIEF
+433 VENEIEF
-440 LDNYVAM
+440 LENYVAM
-447 MQLRFGH
+447 MQLRFSH
-454 DMEYSMNC
+454 DMEYNLSC
-462 SKEWYDLVFPR
+462 SKECYDLEFPR

-484 VHGSSSEEIRTIN
+484 VHGSSRGEIRTIN
-497 VSGISDSGTDNLVGW
+497 VIIECDDFIDVKVINSGVFFTKTQLEEIYIKMQTASKASDHIGMSNVYKRLNLLYGDLGKMTVESNEKCGFI
-512 DYNDVLPDGG
+512 VEVSFP
-522 LVNLWNDE
+522 
-530 DVMKANL
+530 K
-537 TTAEQDLCKQFD
+537 TAKCKM
-549 IDLPS
+549 I
-554 DLLKKRIEDGTSMDL
+554 
-569 SDANP
+569 
-574 TIRMC
+574 IR
-579 LEITPKNITR
+579 
-589 IDSNCIELT
+589 
-598 ENALPG
+598 
-604 LVQAESDEAFQSAK
+604 
-618 EALLQ
+618 
-623 QLADAGVEE
+623 
-632 SIEWWQNAWE
+632 
-642 TSKSSIDKLESK
+642 

>member
-27 ILSILFY
+27 ILSILFC
-34 ITYHYFVAKIE
+34 ITYHYFVKKIE

-57 QAEKNLKNVLK
+57 QAEKNLKNVLE

-81 LIWDFENNYPETDI
+81 LIWDYKNDYPETDV
-95 ESNELKVKITD
+95 ESNKLKVRITD
-106 SFINEMSVNRE
+106 SFIDEMAVNRE
-117 VSALGFLRGD
+117 LSALGFLRGD

-132 SSVLRKNRTGN
+132 SSAFRKNRTGN
-143 TQISGNLLKVLRQSK
+143 TQISGKLLKILRQSK
-158 DAYPYTTWIPSW
+158 DVYPYTTWLPSW
-170 ELNLNNESPLRLM
+170 ELNLNNDSPLRLM
-183 SQNASLIGI
+183 TQNASLIGI
-192 KALGES
+192 KALGEN

-211 SESDL
+211 SESNL

-244 EKLLGEQLK
+244 EDLLGEQLE
-253 TGSDTQNIEYDLDI
+253 TGNDTQNTEYALDI
-267 YNWKLC
+267 YDWKLC

-290 FGVLICLAAILST
+290 FGVLMCLAAILST
-303 AFVSIVWSRKYT
+303 VFVSIVWSRKYT
-315 RPIELLMKNMH
+315 RPIELLMRNMH
-326 HVRYQEFEIDKPQ
+326 HVRRQEFEIDKPQ

-369 VEREKTKE
+369 VEKKKTEE

-440 LDNYVAM
+440 LENYVAM
-447 MQLRFGH
+447 MQLRFSH
-454 DMEYSMNC
+454 DMEYNLSC
-462 SKEWYDLVFPR
+462 SKECYDLEFPR

-484 VHGSSSEEIRTIN
+484 VHGSSRGEIRTIN
-497 VSGISDSGTDNLVGW
+497 VIIECDDFIDVKVINSGVFFTKTQLEEIYIKMQTASKASDHIGMSNVYKRLNLLYGDLGKMTVESNEKCGFI
-512 DYNDVLPDGG
+512 VEVSFP
-522 LVNLWNDE
+522 
-530 DVMKANL
+530 K
-537 TTAEQDLCKQFD
+537 TAKCKM
-549 IDLPS
+549 I
-554 DLLKKRIEDGTSMDL
+554 
-569 SDANP
+569 
-574 TIRMC
+574 IR
-579 LEITPKNITR
+579 
-589 IDSNCIELT
+589 
-598 ENALPG
+598 
-604 LVQAESDEAFQSAK
+604 
-618 EALLQ
+618 
-623 QLADAGVEE
+623 
-632 SIEWWQNAWE
+632 
-642 TSKSSIDKLESK
+642 

>member
-27 ILSILFY
+27 ILSILFC
-34 ITYHYFVAKIE
+34 ITYHYFVKKIE

-57 QAEKNLKNVLK
+57 QAEKNLKNVLE

-81 LIWDFENNYPETDI
+81 LIWDYKNDYPETDV
-95 ESNELKVKITD
+95 ESNKLKVRITD
-106 SFINEMSVNRE
+106 SFIDEMAVNRE
-117 VSALGFLRGD
+117 LSALGFLRGD

-132 SSVLRKNRTGN
+132 SSAVRKNRTGN
-143 TQISGNLLKVLRQSK
+143 TQISGKLLKILRQSK
-158 DAYPYTTWIPSW
+158 DVYPYTTWLPSW
-170 ELNLNNESPLRLM
+170 ELNLNNDSPLRLM
-183 SQNASLIGI
+183 TQNASLIGI
-192 KALGES
+192 KALGEN

-211 SESDL
+211 SESNL

-244 EKLLGEQLK
+244 EDLLGEQLE
-253 TGSDTQNIEYDLDI
+253 TGNDTQNIEYALDI
-267 YNWKLC
+267 YDWKLC

-290 FGVLICLAAILST
+290 FGVLMCLAAILST
-303 AFVSIVWSRKYT
+303 VFVSIVWSRKYT
-315 RPIELLMKNMH
+315 RPIELLMRNMH
-326 HVRYQEFEIDKPQ
+326 HVRRQEFEIDKPQ

-369 VEREKTKE
+369 VEKKKTEE

-440 LDNYVAM
+440 LENYVAM
-447 MQLRFGH
+447 MQLRFSH
-454 DMEYSMNC
+454 DMEYNLSC
-462 SKEWYDLVFPR
+462 SKECYDLEFPR

-484 VHGSSSEEIRTIN
+484 VHGSSRGEIRTIN
-497 VSGISDSGTDNLVGW
+497 VIIECDDFIDVKVINSGVFFTKTQLEEIYIKMQTASKASDHIGMSNVYKRLNLLYGDLGKMTVESNEKCGFI
-512 DYNDVLPDGG
+512 VEVSFP
-522 LVNLWNDE
+522 
-530 DVMKANL
+530 K
-537 TTAEQDLCKQFD
+537 TAKCKM
-549 IDLPS
+549 I
-554 DLLKKRIEDGTSMDL
+554 
-569 SDANP
+569 
-574 TIRMC
+574 IR
-579 LEITPKNITR
+579 
-589 IDSNCIELT
+589 
-598 ENALPG
+598 
-604 LVQAESDEAFQSAK
+604 
-618 EALLQ
+618 
-623 QLADAGVEE
+623 
-632 SIEWWQNAWE
+632 
-642 TSKSSIDKLESK
+642 

>member
-27 ILSILFY
+27 ILSILFC
-34 ITYHYFVAKIE
+34 ITYHYFIKKIE

-57 QAEKNLKNVLK
+57 QAEKNLKNVLE

-81 LIWDFENNYPETDI
+81 LIWDYKNDYPETDV

-106 SFINEMSVNRE
+106 SFIDEMAVNRE
-117 VSALGFLRGD
+117 LSALGFLRGD

-132 SSVLRKNRTGN
+132 SSAFRKNRTGN
-143 TQISGNLLKVLRQSK
+143 TQISGKLLKILRQSK
-158 DAYPYTTWIPSW
+158 DVYPYTTWLPSW
-170 ELNLNNESPLRLM
+170 ELNLNNDSPLRLM
-183 SQNASLIGI
+183 TQNASLIGI
-192 KALGES
+192 KALGEN

-211 SESDL
+211 SESNL

-244 EKLLGEQLK
+244 EDLLGEQLE
-253 TGSDTQNIEYDLDI
+253 TGNDTQNIEYALDI
-267 YNWKLC
+267 YDWKLC

-290 FGVLICLAAILST
+290 FGVLMCLAAILST
-303 AFVSIVWSRKYT
+303 VFVSIVWSRKYT
-315 RPIELLMKNMH
+315 RPIELLMRNMH
-326 HVRYQEFEIDKPQ
+326 HVRRQEFEIDKPQ

-369 VEREKTKE
+369 VEKKKTEE

-440 LDNYVAM
+440 LENYVAM
-447 MQLRFGH
+447 MQLRFSH
-454 DMEYSMNC
+454 DMEYNLSC
-462 SKEWYDLVFPR
+462 SKECYDLEFPR

-484 VHGSSSEEIRTIN
+484 VHGSSRGEIRTIN
-497 VSGISDSGTDNLVGW
+497 VIIECDDFIDVKVINSGVFFTKTQLEEIYIKMQTASKASDHIGMSNVYKRLNLLYGDLGKMTVESNEKCGFI
-512 DYNDVLPDGG
+512 VEVSFP
-522 LVNLWNDE
+522 
-530 DVMKANL
+530 K
-537 TTAEQDLCKQFD
+537 TAKCKM
-549 IDLPS
+549 I
-554 DLLKKRIEDGTSMDL
+554 
-569 SDANP
+569 
-574 TIRMC
+574 IR
-579 LEITPKNITR
+579 
-589 IDSNCIELT
+589 
-598 ENALPG
+598 
-604 LVQAESDEAFQSAK
+604 
-618 EALLQ
+618 
-623 QLADAGVEE
+623 
-632 SIEWWQNAWE
+632 
-642 TSKSSIDKLESK
+642 

>member
-1 MEKNKSVKRMD
+1 MD

-143 TQISGNLLKVLRQSK
+143 TQISGNLLKVLKQSK

-339 KLGWE
+339 KLGWK
-344 ELDQLNEELYYTA
+344 ELDRLNEELYYTA
-357 QSIKDYIERLKL
+357 QSI
-369 VEREKTKE
+369 
-377 ELLALQYQMNPH
+377 
-389 FLLNSL
+389 
-395 NSIRWM
+395 
-401 AMMTNNKIVA
+401 
-411 DTLVTLGKIITPM
+411 
-424 LRNPSLTWK
+424 
-433 IENEIEF
+433 
-440 LDNYVAM
+440 
-447 MQLRFGH
+447 
-454 DMEYSMNC
+454 
-462 SKEWYDLVFPR
+462 
-473 LILQP
+473 
-478 LIENCF
+478 
-484 VHGSSSEEIRTIN
+484 
-497 VSGISDSGTDNLVGW
+497 
-512 DYNDVLPDGG
+512 
-522 LVNLWNDE
+522 
-530 DVMKANL
+530 
-537 TTAEQDLCKQFD
+537 
-549 IDLPS
+549 
-554 DLLKKRIEDGTSMDL
+554 KRIEDGTSMDL

>member
-27 ILSILFY
+27 ILSILFC
-34 ITYHYFVAKIE
+34 ITYHYFVKKIE

-57 QAEKNLKNVLK
+57 QAEKNLKNVLE

-81 LIWDFENNYPETDI
+81 LIWDYKNDYPETDV
-95 ESNELKVKITD
+95 ESNKLKVRITD
-106 SFINEMSVNRE
+106 SFIDEMAVNRE
-117 VSALGFLRGD
+117 LSALGFLRGD

-132 SSVLRKNRTGN
+132 SSAFRKNRTGN
-143 TQISGNLLKVLRQSK
+143 TQISGKLLKILRQSK
-158 DAYPYTTWIPSW
+158 DVYPYTTWLPSW
-170 ELNLNNESPLRLM
+170 ELNLNNDSPLRLM
-183 SQNASLIGI
+183 TQNASLIGI
-192 KALGES
+192 KALGEN

-211 SESDL
+211 SESNL

-244 EKLLGEQLK
+244 EDLLGEQLE
-253 TGSDTQNIEYDLDI
+253 TGNDTQNIEYALDI
-267 YNWKLC
+267 YDWKLC

-290 FGVLICLAAILST
+290 FGVLMCLAAILST
-303 AFVSIVWSRKYT
+303 VFVSIVWSRKYT
-315 RPIELLMKNMH
+315 RPIELLMRNMH
-326 HVRYQEFEIDKPQ
+326 HVRRQEFEIDKPQ

-369 VEREKTKE
+369 VEKKKTEE

-440 LDNYVAM
+440 LENYVAM
-447 MQLRFGH
+447 MQLRFSH
-454 DMEYSMNC
+454 DMEYNLSC
-462 SKEWYDLVFPR
+462 SKECYDLEFPR

-484 VHGSSSEEIRTIN
+484 VHGSSRGEIRTIN
-497 VSGISDSGTDNLVGW
+497 VIIECDDFIDVKVINSGVFFTKTQLEEIYIKMQTASKASYHIGMSNVYKRLNLLYGDLGKMTVESNEKCGFI
-512 DYNDVLPDGG
+512 VEVSFP
-522 LVNLWNDE
+522 
-530 DVMKANL
+530 K
-537 TTAEQDLCKQFD
+537 TAKCKM
-549 IDLPS
+549 I
-554 DLLKKRIEDGTSMDL
+554 
-569 SDANP
+569 
-574 TIRMC
+574 IR
-579 LEITPKNITR
+579 
-589 IDSNCIELT
+589 
-598 ENALPG
+598 
-604 LVQAESDEAFQSAK
+604 
-618 EALLQ
+618 
-623 QLADAGVEE
+623 
-632 SIEWWQNAWE
+632 
-642 TSKSSIDKLESK
+642 

>member
-1 MEKNKSVKRMD
+1 MD

-27 ILSILFY
+27 ILSILFC
-34 ITYHYFVAKIE
+34 ITYHYFVKKIE

-57 QAEKNLKNVLK
+57 QAEKNLKNVLE

-81 LIWDFENNYPETDI
+81 LIWDYKNDYPETDV

-106 SFINEMSVNRE
+106 SFIDEMAVNRE
-117 VSALGFLRGD
+117 LSALGFLRGD

-132 SSVLRKNRTGN
+132 SSAFRKNRTGN
-143 TQISGNLLKVLRQSK
+143 TQISGKLLKILRQSK
-158 DAYPYTTWIPSW
+158 DVYPYTTWLPSW
-170 ELNLNNESPLRLM
+170 ELNLNNDSPLRLM
-183 SQNASLIGI
+183 TQNASLIGI
-192 KALGES
+192 KALGEN

-211 SESDL
+211 SESNL

-244 EKLLGEQLK
+244 EDLLGEQLE
-253 TGSDTQNIEYDLDI
+253 TGNDTQNIEYALDI
-267 YNWKLC
+267 YDWKLC

-290 FGVLICLAAILST
+290 FGVLMCLAAILST
-303 AFVSIVWSRKYT
+303 VFVSIVWSRKYT
-315 RPIELLMKNMH
+315 RPIELLMRNMH
-326 HVRYQEFEIDKPQ
+326 HVRRQEFEIDKPQ

-369 VEREKTKE
+369 VEKKKTEE

-440 LDNYVAM
+440 LENYVAM
-447 MQLRFGH
+447 MQLRFSH
-454 DMEYSMNC
+454 DMEYNLSC
-462 SKEWYDLVFPR
+462 SKECYDLEFPR

-484 VHGSSSEEIRTIN
+484 VHGSSRGEIRTIN
-497 VSGISDSGTDNLVGW
+497 VIIECDDFIDVKVINSGVFFTKTQLEEIYIKMQTASKASDHIGMSNVYKRLNLLYGDLGKMTVESNEKCGFI
-512 DYNDVLPDGG
+512 VEVSFP
-522 LVNLWNDE
+522 
-530 DVMKANL
+530 K
-537 TTAEQDLCKQFD
+537 TAKCKM
-549 IDLPS
+549 I
-554 DLLKKRIEDGTSMDL
+554 
-569 SDANP
+569 
-574 TIRMC
+574 IR
-579 LEITPKNITR
+579 
-589 IDSNCIELT
+589 
-598 ENALPG
+598 
-604 LVQAESDEAFQSAK
+604 
-618 EALLQ
+618 
-623 QLADAGVEE
+623 
-632 SIEWWQNAWE
+632 
-642 TSKSSIDKLESK
+642 

>member
-27 ILSILFY
+27 ILSILFC
-34 ITYHYFVAKIE
+34 ITYHYFVKKIE

-57 QAEKNLKNVLK
+57 QAEKNLKNVLE

-81 LIWDFENNYPETDI
+81 LIWDYKNDYPETDV
-95 ESNELKVKITD
+95 ESNKLKVRITD
-106 SFINEMSVNRE
+106 SFIDEMAVNRE
-117 VSALGFLRGD
+117 LSALGFLRGD

-132 SSVLRKNRTGN
+132 SSAFRKNRTGN
-143 TQISGNLLKVLRQSK
+143 TQISGKLLKILRQSK
-158 DAYPYTTWIPSW
+158 DVYPYTTWLPSW
-170 ELNLNNESPLRLM
+170 ELNLNNDSPLRLM
-183 SQNASLIGI
+183 TQNASLIGI
-192 KALGES
+192 KALGEN

-211 SESDL
+211 SESNL

-244 EKLLGEQLK
+244 EDLLGEQLE
-253 TGSDTQNIEYDLDI
+253 TGNDTQNIEYALDI
-267 YNWKLC
+267 YDWKLC

-290 FGVLICLAAILST
+290 FGVLMCLAAILST
-303 AFVSIVWSRKYT
+303 VFVSIVWSRKYT
-315 RPIELLMKNMH
+315 RPIELLMRNRH
-326 HVRYQEFEIDKPQ
+326 HVRRQEFEIDKPQ

-369 VEREKTKE
+369 VEKKKTEE

-440 LDNYVAM
+440 LENYVAM
-447 MQLRFGH
+447 MQLRFSH
-454 DMEYSMNC
+454 DMEYNLSC
-462 SKEWYDLVFPR
+462 SKECYDLEFPR

-484 VHGSSSEEIRTIN
+484 VHGSSRGEIRTIN
-497 VSGISDSGTDNLVGW
+497 VIIECDDFIDVKVINSGVFFTKTQLEEIYIKMQTASKASDHIGMSNVYKRLNLLYGDLGKMTVESNEKCGFI
-512 DYNDVLPDGG
+512 VEVSFP
-522 LVNLWNDE
+522 
-530 DVMKANL
+530 K
-537 TTAEQDLCKQFD
+537 TAKCKM
-549 IDLPS
+549 I
-554 DLLKKRIEDGTSMDL
+554 
-569 SDANP
+569 
-574 TIRMC
+574 IR
-579 LEITPKNITR
+579 
-589 IDSNCIELT
+589 
-598 ENALPG
+598 
-604 LVQAESDEAFQSAK
+604 
-618 EALLQ
+618 
-623 QLADAGVEE
+623 
-632 SIEWWQNAWE
+632 
-642 TSKSSIDKLESK
+642 

>member
-27 ILSILFY
+27 ILSILFC
-34 ITYHYFVAKIE
+34 ITYHYFVKKIE

-57 QAEKNLKNVLK
+57 QAEKNLKNVLE

-81 LIWDFENNYPETDI
+81 LIWDYKNDYPETDV
-95 ESNELKVKITD
+95 ESSELKVKITD
-106 SFINEMSVNRE
+106 SFIDEMAVNRE
-117 VSALGFLRGD
+117 LSALGFLRGD

-132 SSVLRKNRTGN
+132 SSAFRKNRTGN
-143 TQISGNLLKVLRQSK
+143 TQISGKLLKILRQSK
-158 DAYPYTTWIPSW
+158 DVYPYTTWLPSW
-170 ELNLNNESPLRLM
+170 ELNLNNDSPLRLM
-183 SQNASLIGI
+183 TQNASLIGI
-192 KALGES
+192 KALGEN

-211 SESDL
+211 SESNL

-244 EKLLGEQLK
+244 EDLLGEQLE
-253 TGSDTQNIEYDLDI
+253 TGNDTQNIEYALDI
-267 YNWKLC
+267 YDWKLC

-290 FGVLICLAAILST
+290 FGVLMCLAAILST
-303 AFVSIVWSRKYT
+303 VFVSIVWSRKYT
-315 RPIELLMKNMH
+315 RPIELLMRNMH
-326 HVRYQEFEIDKPQ
+326 HVRRQEFEIDKPQ

-369 VEREKTKE
+369 VEKKKTEE

-440 LDNYVAM
+440 LENYVAM
-447 MQLRFGH
+447 MQLRFSH
-454 DMEYSMNC
+454 DMEYNLSC
-462 SKEWYDLVFPR
+462 SKECYDLEFPR

-478 LIENCF
+478 FIENCF
-484 VHGSSSEEIRTIN
+484 VHGSSRGEIRTIN
-497 VSGISDSGTDNLVGW
+497 VIIECDDFIDVKVINSGVFFTKTQLEEIYIKMQTASKASDHIGMSNVYKRLNLLYGDLGKMTVESNEKCGFI
-512 DYNDVLPDGG
+512 VEVSFP
-522 LVNLWNDE
+522 
-530 DVMKANL
+530 K
-537 TTAEQDLCKQFD
+537 TAKCKM
-549 IDLPS
+549 I
-554 DLLKKRIEDGTSMDL
+554 
-569 SDANP
+569 
-574 TIRMC
+574 IR
-579 LEITPKNITR
+579 
-589 IDSNCIELT
+589 
-598 ENALPG
+598 
-604 LVQAESDEAFQSAK
+604 
-618 EALLQ
+618 
-623 QLADAGVEE
+623 
-632 SIEWWQNAWE
+632 
-642 TSKSSIDKLESK
+642 